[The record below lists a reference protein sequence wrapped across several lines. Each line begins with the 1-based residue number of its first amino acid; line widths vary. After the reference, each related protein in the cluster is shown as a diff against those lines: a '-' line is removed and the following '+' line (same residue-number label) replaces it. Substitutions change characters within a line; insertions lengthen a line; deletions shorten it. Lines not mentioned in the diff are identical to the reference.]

1 MMPEM
6 NSCVSEGL
14 LCYCSQLF
22 SVSSFG
28 LLSYLVYYY
37 LGKVLWE
44 KMIICIA
51 LLNVVLGHNT
61 FSSIIYTVNP
71 IPVAHADYFTSNGPP
86 SGTKLH
92 QKQNQSSVVAWP
104 LTCGWH
110 LDTTHIHT
118 EAHWLLLWQVLCQVL
133 HVFFLAVYH
142 EIAGT
147 PRGPWVC
154 RNVD

>member
-1 MMPEM
+1 M
-6 NSCVSEGL
+6 L
-14 LCYCSQLF
+14 LLPAIFCFLIWITQLF
-22 SVSSFG
+22 S
-28 LLSYLVYYY
+28 LLL
-37 LGKVLWE
+37 LGKSTVRK

-71 IPVAHADYFTSNGPP
+71 IPVAHADYFTSNRPP

-133 HVFFLAVYH
+133 HVFLLAVYH